1 MERPA
6 EDAPEPRETPRDIVD
21 EASEASFPASDPP
34 SWVPLHIGM
43 PGEHPEPPRQRADE
57 GREHTT

>member
-6 EDAPEPRETPRDIVD
+6 EHTPEPRETPYDIVD

-34 SWVPLHIGM
+34 SWVPLHIGT
-43 PGEHPEPPRQRADE
+43 PGEHPELPRRPADE
-57 GREHTT
+57 RREHTA